1 MYLSRN
7 ASGTHM
13 PFFFCAC
20 HNFSLFTI
28 PVASSSHPPPAADST
43 HHHQWRHRL
52 LLVVR
57 LSAGCHI
64 FFALHFLSDK
74 RFEPTRMDSNSNSPF
89 RHFESFTLSPGD
101 MAGVVIFTAAFY
113 ITLLAVCRTRVF
125 DRKKLAFCLTAVN
138 ALLMFCLALI
148 YVSVKYKLGHNLFD
162 YNGGEYSWWTGRDN
176 FSAVALI
183 MFGTANVMDLSLGW
197 VFYREHLYLLTTW
210 VHHFVYIWLV
220 VLVVTGN
227 GYVASLP
234 TPYTPAFMCA
244 LLEKLPTFLL
254 ALGTIFHVFF
264 KLFSS

>member
-1 MYLSRN
+1 
-7 ASGTHM
+7 
-13 PFFFCAC
+13 
-20 HNFSLFTI
+20 
-28 PVASSSHPPPAADST
+28 
-43 HHHQWRHRL
+43 
-52 LLVVR
+52 
-57 LSAGCHI
+57 
-64 FFALHFLSDK
+64 
-74 RFEPTRMDSNSNSPF
+74 MDSNSNSPF

-244 LLEKLPTFLL
+244 LLEELPTFLL
-254 ALGTIFHVFF
+254 ALGTIFPHYRQDFAFGVAFSVTRIVLHVY
-264 KLFSS
+264 LLVYMLHLGPPPLVVILCYVNPLLLHLHWFSGWFSKYAFVKTSNAKKEKHV